1 MKNYYIDTYKK
12 NIEILIQLENDNLI
26 DSNWA
31 IDNYLKTVAITSKA
45 TGEERDYEI
54 PADVFVELDKV
65 KKMLETD
72 EYTV

>member
-31 IDNYLKTVAITSKA
+31 IDNYLKIVCITSKA
-45 TGEERDYEI
+45 RDYEM
-54 PADVFVELDKV
+54 PADVFTDLDKV

-72 EYTV
+72 EYMI